1 MTEETAGK
9 VANTLI
15 GAAAVG
21 VAYYVLRQPHLRRVA
36 WRLAVTALT
45 ATAPKWLGG
54 EVRRAWTESGRGPI

>member
-1 MTEETAGK
+1 MTDETAQK

-21 VAYYVLRQPHLRRVA
+21 VAFYVLRTPQMRRVA

-45 ATAPKWLGG
+45 ATAPRWLSG
-54 EVRRAWTESGRGPI
+54 EVRRAWAESGRGPI